1 MARSRTARLLLAIAL
16 LGAAGLAAAAA
27 AAAVLY
33 ASLVRDLPAL
43 DTLADYRPPLT
54 STVLDRHGT
63 PIGEF
68 FEFRRRLTALA
79 EVPEVVIQAFLA
91 AEDRSFYE
99 HTGVDYLSILRA
111 AWVNLR
117 GGETLQ
123 GGSTITQQTVKQLL
137 LTPERTYRRKMREL
151 LLARRIEQSFSKEE
165 ILFLYLN
172 EIYFGSGA
180 YGIGEAALTYF
191 GKPITEL
198 DVGEAALLAGLPKAP
213 TVSSPFV
220 SPARAE
226 ERRRYVLG
234 RMRDE
239 GFIDDAT
246 HEHARSNPPRLGVAP
261 ERQAF
266 ATASY
271 FTEDVRREL
280 VARLGNA
287 EVLRGG
293 LTIETTLDLDL
304 QRVAVDA
311 LRDGLEALD
320 RRRGYRGPVHRVE
333 GAEVEAELA
342 RVAGENRLGEDALPS
357 DRRLLGMVVALEEGA
372 ARVAFAPGREARVAL
387 EDVRWARPVERR
399 GAVRAITD
407 VFAVGDVAP
416 FRVLAPEEDAAREDL
431 PRAALAQE
439 PEVQGALVAL
449 DLERGDVMALVG
461 GYDFEDSEFDRATQ
475 AVRQAGSAFKPFV
488 YAAALERGWTPVT
501 ILYDRPMVVD
511 DGSGTLWRPQNYG
524 RRFYGPLTMYEALA
538 RSVNNATAHLL
549 RDVGIDAVI
558 DLAQR
563 LGITTP
569 LERNLALALGVGG
582 VTLLELTRSYAAFGA
597 GGRVIP
603 ARFIERVL
611 DRDGRVLL
619 EDVPLA
625 QPPLRALPAEPA
637 EGQPLALAGDEAPR
651 SAGPGAEP
659 RALEAT
665 HAYLATALLRGV
677 IEHPEG
683 TGRRSRALGRPLAG
697 KTGTTN
703 DQGDAWFVGFSP
715 DVAAGV
721 WVGFDEKR
729 VLGSGETGGR
739 AALPI
744 WTAFMEAALAERPRR
759 DFDVPEG
766 VVFAR
771 VDPRTGAPVPA
782 AAANSIFQPFI
793 EGTEPRERA
802 EAAPA
807 GTEAG
812 ALRLDF

>member
-1 MARSRTARLLLAIAL
+1 MARSIARILLVTAS
-16 LGAAGLAAAAA
+16 LGALGLVAAAGA
-27 AAAVLY
+27 LY
-33 ASLVRDLPAL
+33 VSLVRDLPAL
-43 DTLADYRPPLT
+43 DSLADYRPPLT
-54 STVLDRHGT
+54 STVFDRRGT

-68 FEFRRRLTALA
+68 FEFRRQLTPLA
-79 EVPEVVIQAFLA
+79 EVPQIVIQAFLA

-99 HTGVDYLSILRA
+99 HAGVDYQSIVRA

-151 LLARRIEQSFSKEE
+151 LLARRIERTFSKEE

-180 YGIGEAALTYF
+180 YGVGEAARIYF
-191 GKPITEL
+191 GKPIGEL
-198 DVGEAALLAGLPKAP
+198 DVGEAALIAGLPKAP
-213 TVSSPFV
+213 TATSPFV
-220 SPARAE
+220 SPERAE

-239 GFIDDAT
+239 GFVDPAT
-246 HEHARSNPPRLGVAP
+246 YQRALAHPPPLRPAP
-261 ERQAF
+261 EREAYP
-266 ATASY
+266 TASY
-271 FTEDVRREL
+271 FTENVRRAL
-280 VARLGNA
+280 VAQLGND

-304 QRVAVDA
+304 QRTAVDA
-311 LRDGLEALD
+311 LREGLEALD
-320 RRRGYRGPVHRVE
+320 RRRGYRGPLRRVQAAQLE
-333 GAEVEAELA
+333 DELA
-342 RVAGENRLGEDALPS
+342 RVAEENQLAEGPLPD
-357 DRRLLGMVVALEEGA
+357 DRRLLGVVTALEEGA
-372 ARVAFAPGREARVAL
+372 ARVAFAPGRGGRVLL
-387 EDVRWARPVERR
+387 EDVRWARPAERR
-399 GAVRAITD
+399 TSVKAISD

-416 FRVLAPEEDAAREDL
+416 FRVLAPEDGADAAAL
-431 PRAALAQE
+431 PRAALTQE

-449 DLERGDVMALVG
+449 DLSGGDVVSLVG
-461 GYDFEDSEFDRATQ
+461 GYDFEGSEFDRATQ
-475 AVRQAGSAFKPFV
+475 AVRQSGSAFKPFV
-488 YAAALERGWTPVT
+488 YAAALERGLTPVT
-501 ILYDRPMVVD
+501 ILYDRPVVVD
-511 DGSGTLWRPQNYG
+511 DGSGTLWRPENYG
-524 RRFYGPLTMYEALA
+524 RRFLGPLTMAEALA
-538 RSVNNATAHLL
+538 RSVNNATVHLL
-549 RDVGIDAVI
+549 LDVGIDPVI

-563 LGITTP
+563 LGISTP

-582 VTLLELTRSYAAFGA
+582 VTLLELTRAYAAFGA
-597 GGRVIP
+597 GGHVLP
-603 ARFIERVL
+603 TRFIARVL
-611 DRDGRVLL
+611 DREGRVLL

-625 QPPLRALPAEPA
+625 RPPLATLPAE
-637 EGQPLALAGDEAPR
+637 GDLLPV
-651 SAGPGAEP
+651 SAGAGASSDVAAAP
-659 RALEAT
+659 RALQAT
-665 HAYLATALLRGV
+665 HAYLTTALLRGV

-683 TGRRSRALGRPLAG
+683 TGRRARSLGRPLAG

-744 WTAFMEAALAERPRR
+744 WMAYMEKALADRPPR

-766 VVFAR
+766 IVFAR
-771 VDPRTGAPVPA
+771 VDTKTGAPASSASVGGV
-782 AAANSIFQPFI
+782 FQPFLA
-793 EGTEPRERA
+793 GTEPRGLA
-802 EAAPA
+802 EPAPA
-807 GTEAG
+807 GADAR